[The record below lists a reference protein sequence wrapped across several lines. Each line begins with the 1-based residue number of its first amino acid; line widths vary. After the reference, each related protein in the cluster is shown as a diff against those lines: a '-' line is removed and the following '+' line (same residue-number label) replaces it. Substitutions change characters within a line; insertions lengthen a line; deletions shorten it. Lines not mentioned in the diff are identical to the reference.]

1 MGEGITGTP
10 YLEKM
15 GELVDQLKPT
25 QLTEWDGQDLTP
37 IQDIK
42 DSQITG
48 GFRAYYTEKIEKI
61 GLGSLSLGD
70 GTNYGFCTVIPK
82 ENYDL
87 PLFLSK
93 WEEKEKEIIFLV
105 DIMPTVDSLV
115 DEEYRKKYIESIQK
129 PLWDRFVSLA
139 GICPEESDVI
149 RSLCSIIYTAAKV
162 PIEKDGMRLAALAP
176 HTEYLKS
183 YSAFVPDASPVENDA
198 KKKEI
203 QKKKSAL
210 RKTLRENFFKE
221 MLQDSARQAV
231 GENNLALMTTLFF

>member
-1 MGEGITGTP
+1 MGEGSKRTP

-15 GELVDQLKPT
+15 GEQIDQLKPT
-25 QLTEWDGQDLTP
+25 QLTAWEGHDLTA
-37 IQDIK
+37 IQDMQA
-42 DSQITG
+42 SQITG
-48 GFRAYYTEKIEKI
+48 GFKAYQSEKIEKI
-61 GLGSLSLGD
+61 GLGSLSLSE
-70 GTNYGFCTVIPK
+70 GTHYGFCTIIPK

-87 PLFLSK
+87 PLFLSR
-93 WEEKEKEIIFLV
+93 WEEREKEITILV
-105 DIMPTVDSLV
+105 DIIPTVDSLV

-129 PLWDRFVSLA
+129 HLWDRFVSLA

-149 RSLCSIIYTAAKV
+149 RSLCSIIYTAARV

-183 YSAFVPDASPVENDA
+183 YIAFVPDARPVENDA

-203 QKKKSAL
+203 QKKKAAL

-221 MLQDSARQAV
+221 MLQDSARQAL

>member
-1 MGEGITGTP
+1 MAEGIKWTP

-15 GELVDQLKPT
+15 GEQVDQLKPT
-25 QLTEWDGQDLTP
+25 ELTEWEGQDLTS
-37 IQDIK
+37 IQDMK
-42 DSQITG
+42 SSQVTG
-48 GFRAYYTEKIEKI
+48 GIKAYQSEKIEKI
-61 GLGSLSLGD
+61 GLGSFALSE
-70 GTNYGFCTVIPK
+70 GTHYGFCTIIPK

-87 PLFLSK
+87 PLFLSR
-93 WEEKEKEIIFLV
+93 WEEREKEITILV

-115 DEEYRKKYIESIQK
+115 DEAYRKKYIESVQ

-149 RSLCSIIYTAAKV
+149 RSLCSIIYTAARV

-176 HTEYLKS
+176 HTEYLKN
-183 YSAFVPDASPVENDA
+183 YIAFVPEASPVENNA

-203 QKKKSAL
+203 QKKKAAL

-221 MLQDSARQAV
+221 MLQDTTRQAL
-231 GENNLALMTTLFF
+231 GENNLTLMTTLFF

>member
-1 MGEGITGTP
+1 MAEGSKWTP

-15 GELVDQLKPT
+15 GEQIDQLKPT
-25 QLTEWDGQDLTP
+25 ELTEYGGHDLTA

-42 DSQITG
+42 ASQITG
-48 GFRAYYTEKIEKI
+48 GFKAYQSEKIEKI
-61 GLGSLSLGD
+61 GLGSLSLSE
-70 GTNYGFCTVIPK
+70 GTHYGFCTIIPK

-87 PLFLSK
+87 PLFLSR
-93 WEEKEKEIIFLV
+93 WEEREKEITFLV

-115 DEEYRKKYIESIQK
+115 DEEYRKKYIESVQ

-162 PIEKDGMRLAALAP
+162 PIEKEGMRLAALAP

-183 YSAFVPDASPVENDA
+183 YLAFVPDALPVESDT
-198 KKKEI
+198 KRQEI
-203 QKKKSAL
+203 QKKKAAL

-221 MLQDSARQAV
+221 MLQDTTRQAL
-231 GENNLALMTTLFF
+231 GENNLTLMTTLFF

>member
-1 MGEGITGTP
+1 MGEGSNRTS

-15 GELVDQLKPT
+15 GEQIDQLKPT
-25 QLTEWDGQDLTP
+25 ELTEWEGQDLTS
-37 IQDIK
+37 IQDMK
-42 DSQITG
+42 SSQVTG
-48 GFRAYYTEKIEKI
+48 GIKAYQSEKIEKI
-61 GLGSLSLGD
+61 GLGSFALSE
-70 GTNYGFCTVIPK
+70 GTHYGFCTIIPK

-87 PLFLSK
+87 PLFLSR
-93 WEEKEKEIIFLV
+93 WEEREKEITLLV

-115 DEEYRKKYIESIQK
+115 DEEYRKKYIESVQ

-162 PIEKDGMRLAALAP
+162 PIEKEGMRLAALAP

-183 YSAFVPDASPVENDA
+183 YLAFVPDALPVESDT
-198 KKKEI
+198 KRQEI
-203 QKKKSAL
+203 QKKKAAL

-221 MLQDSARQAV
+221 MLQDTTRQAL
-231 GENNLALMTTLFF
+231 GENNLTLMTTLFF

>member
-1 MGEGITGTP
+1 MVAGSNRTP

-15 GELVDQLKPT
+15 GELIDQLKPT
-25 QLTEWDGQDLTP
+25 ALTEWEGHALSP

-42 DSQITG
+42 ASQITG
-48 GFRAYYTEKIEKI
+48 GFKAYKSEKIEKI
-61 GLGSLSLGD
+61 GLGSLSLSD
-70 GTNYGFCTVIPK
+70 GTQYGFCTIMPQ

-87 PLFLSK
+87 PLFLSR
-93 WEEKEKEIIFLV
+93 WEEREKEITILV

-115 DEEYRKKYIESIQK
+115 DEEYRKKYIESVQ

-149 RSLCSIIYTAAKV
+149 RSLCSIIYTAARV

-183 YSAFVPDASPVENDA
+183 YIAFVPDAAPVASDT

-203 QKKKSAL
+203 HKKKAAL
-210 RKTLRENFFKE
+210 RETLRKNFFKE
-221 MLQDSARQAV
+221 IMQDPARQSL

>member
-1 MGEGITGTP
+1 MAEGSKGTP

-15 GELVDQLKPT
+15 RELVDQLKPT
-25 QLTEWDGQDLTP
+25 ELTEWKGEDLTP
-37 IQDIK
+37 IQEIK
-42 DSQITG
+42 GSQVTG
-48 GFRAYYTEKIEKI
+48 GFRVYSSEKIDKI
-61 GLGSLSLGD
+61 GLGSLSLSD

-82 ENYDL
+82 ANYDL

-93 WEEKEKEIIFLV
+93 WEEREKEIIFLV
-105 DIMPTVDSLV
+105 DIIPTVDSLV
-115 DEEYRKKYIESIQK
+115 DEPYRKKYIESIQK
-129 PLWDRFVSLA
+129 QLWDRFVSLA

-149 RSLCSIIYTAAKV
+149 RSLCSIIYTAARV

-183 YSAFVPDASPVENDA
+183 YSAFVPDARPVEDDA
-198 KKKEI
+198 KKQEI
-203 QKKKSAL
+203 QKKQATL

-221 MLQDSARQAV
+221 MLQDSSRQAL